1 MGTTGVVRAVS
12 TELGFHG
19 VQLGGLR
26 LLGGHKRGR
35 AALVELGF
43 PCLLN
48 KGLSSGGG
56 HDCHP
61 RGVCSSC
68 WPGLWVGGAS
78 NTTWH
83 LPLLS
88 VGSGPQR
95 GSEVMMRCC
104 ALTARTGA
112 GCPRLFTG
120 QDAGCLK
127 LGAGWSQEEEKEVWT
142 STPVDQTTFHHVE
155 AADV

>member
-1 MGTTGVVRAVS
+1 MIGSRS
-12 TELGFHG
+12 Y
-19 VQLGGLR
+19 
-26 LLGGHKRGR
+26 
-35 AALVELGF
+35 F
-43 PCLLN
+43 PVILMLWDSERVTSSPS
-48 KGLSSGGG
+48 LS
-56 HDCHP
+56 
-61 RGVCSSC
+61 VCCEGNRDSQ
-68 WPGLWVGGAS
+68 G
-78 NTTWH
+78 

>member
-88 VGSGPQR
+88 VGREHASGMEEGPGRPLSALVPSQGPQEGLGAPPR
-95 GSEVMMRCC
+95 S
-104 ALTARTGA
+104 ARSSCPMADLAFFSVLTGA
-112 GCPRLFTG
+112 WDRVVCEQMTKTG
-120 QDAGCLK
+120 L
-127 LGAGWSQEEEKEVWT
+127 
-142 STPVDQTTFHHVE
+142 
-155 AADV
+155 